1 MAVQGEARRYDEQA
15 MFVLEI
21 DSIEVA
27 FFETVSE
34 FADESGVIVGR
45 EGGNKDEA
53 SKTDGNRSLTPITCV
68 RNGVIQNL
76 DLWNWRQEVITN
88 GSREAERNASIV
100 QLNPNGS
107 EKGRMNLQRSW
118 PSSYKRGPFDAK
130 ADEYV
135 KEEVILQ
142 YHKPDLVPT
151 ATS

>member
-1 MAVQGEARRYDEQA
+1 MGVQGEARRHDEQA

-34 FADESGVIVGR
+34 FADESGVIIGR

-53 SKTDGNRSLTPITCV
+53 SKTDGIRSLTPITCV
-68 RNGVIQNL
+68 RNGVIQNT
-76 DLWNWRQEVITN
+76 DLWDWRQEVKRV

-107 EKGRMNLQRSW
+107 EKGRMNLQRAW
-118 PSSYKRGPFDAK
+118 PSAYSRGPFDAN

-135 KEEVILQ
+135 KETIVLQ

-151 ATS
+151 PTS

>member
-34 FADESGVIVGR
+34 FMEESGVIVGR
-45 EGGNKDEA
+45 EGGSKDEA
-53 SKTDGNRSLTPITCV
+53 SKTDGNRTITPITCV
-68 RNGVIQNL
+68 RNGVMQNT
-76 DLWNWRQEVITN
+76 DLFDWRQEVIRV

-100 QLNPNGS
+100 QLNPDGS
-107 EKGRMNLQRSW
+107 EKGRMNLQRAW

-135 KEEVILQ
+135 KEEIVLQ
-142 YHKPDLVPT
+142 YHKPALVPT
-151 ATS
+151 PA

>member
-1 MAVQGEARRYDEQA
+1 MGVQGEARRHDEQA

-27 FFETVSE
+27 FFESVSE

-53 SKTDGNRSLTPITCV
+53 SKTDGIRSLTPITCT
-68 RNGVIQNL
+68 RNGVIQNT
-76 DLWNWRQEVITN
+76 DLWDWRQEVKRV
-88 GSREAERNASIV
+88 GSREAERNSSIV
-100 QLNPNGS
+100 QLNPDGS

-118 PSSYKRGPFDAK
+118 PSAYSRGPFDAN

-135 KEEVILQ
+135 KETIVLQ

-151 ATS
+151 PTS